1 MLNMRTLCAIF
12 LIGLSSVL
20 AQPVISSP
28 SEKDLLDNIKT
39 EDVTK
44 DAKLLRMVEGKWNKI
59 AWGHPQASTKA
70 CTIVKVSD
78 APSGRP
84 VAQIDA
90 KINQISCFAY
100 ALTGLVPGQ
109 WYEITGWLKTE
120 NATGQG
126 TLLQV
131 EYWTKGY
138 ASGTID
144 SEHLIDTTPWTKVTI
159 RFQTPGKEY
168 TNLLSFWQFGGPGKS
183 WLDDVK
189 IRKIEAPKVDL
200 SKRRVIDGPF
210 WGMFTCFANYLHQ
223 YGKDMKDAGVYWQ
236 RQGCSALAPEQQKK
250 AEELGMAFEMCLDGM
265 PAAKDP
271 NDACYPVTNS
281 PEYKTWVESC
291 LKMAGP
297 TIRIWE
303 VFNEPN
309 TNHNWTLK
317 AYANLLCL
325 AGKTIKDHS
334 PKAVFATGG
343 FTSPE
348 IGYTESC
355 LKRGADKYL
364 DIVLSHPYGVD
375 EALDSRLVAFGETFA
390 RCKRPDLAIGINET
404 GFPTWDPQT
413 GIEVNDWFVSEKDQ
427 AVKVVKLHIQ
437 ALAHK
442 VSFVTYLAWNDI
454 TEPSDQ
460 AKNMGLVRVD
470 GTPKPSYHAYK
481 FMTRTIGHRRDVE
494 WTYDR
499 YGTRVYR
506 FNGEKP
512 IWVVWNALRETKATV
527 DTGKTPVF
535 PCDIWGTKLTVS
547 PVSGKVELAAGKE
560 PIYLV
565 AENK

>member
-1 MLNMRTLCAIF
+1 LRFPSVFAIF
-12 LIGLSSVL
+12 LICLSSAL

-28 SEKDLLDNIKT
+28 SESNLIEGVKT
-39 EDVTK
+39 EELSK
-44 DAKLLRMVEGKWNKI
+44 DEKQLRMVEGKWSRM
-59 AWGHPQASTKA
+59 AWGSPAATAKA
-70 CTIVKVSD
+70 CSIVKVPGS
-78 APSGRP
+78 PSGRP

-100 ALTGLVPGQ
+100 ALTGLTPGQ

-131 EYWTKGY
+131 EYWTHGY

-159 RFQTPGKEY
+159 RFQAPSKEY

-183 WLDDVK
+183 WLDDVRIGK
-189 IRKIEAPKVDL
+189 INPPKVDL

-210 WGMFTCFANYLHQ
+210 WGMFTCFAKYLHQ

-236 RQGCSALAPEQQKK
+236 RMGSSALAPEQQKK

-265 PAAKDP
+265 PAAKAP
-271 NDACYPVTNS
+271 NDACYPMTNS
-281 PEYKTWVESC
+281 QEYKAWVESC
-291 LKMAGP
+291 LKNAGP

-309 TNHNWTLK
+309 TQLQWTLK

-325 AGKTIKDHS
+325 VGKTIKDHN
-334 PKAVFATGG
+334 PKAIFATGG
-343 FTSPE
+343 FASPE
-348 IGYTESC
+348 IGYTEAC

-375 EALDSRLVAFGETFA
+375 EALDSRLVAFGEVFN
-390 RCKRPDLAIGINET
+390 RCNRPDLAIAINET
-404 GFPTWDPQT
+404 GFPTWDPKT
-413 GIEVNDWFVSEKDQ
+413 GHPVNDWFVSEKNQ
-427 AVKVVKLHIQ
+427 AAKIVKLHVQ

-454 TEPSDQ
+454 TEQSDQ
-460 AKNMGLVRVD
+460 AMNMGLVRVD
-470 GTPKPSYHAYK
+470 GTPKPSYYAYK
-481 FMTRTIGHRRDVE
+481 FMTKTIGDRKVAD
-494 WTYDR
+494 WTYQQGV
-499 YGTRVYR
+499 GTRVYK
-506 FNGEKP
+506 FTGEKP
-512 IWVVWNALRETKATV
+512 VWVVWNALKDAYVKV
-527 DTGKTPVF
+527 DTGKVAVF
-535 PCDIWGTKLTVS
+535 PCDVMGTKQTIKPLE
-547 PVSGKVELAAGKE
+547 GMVELKVGTD
-560 PIYLV
+560 PVYLV
-565 AENK
+565 PAE